1 MIFKRD
7 VWNGELYAADPE
19 KLSRASAEAS
29 WGDRWEPRAAEA
41 HILSPLALFSKWQ
54 SKLNNSR
61 IVKKNNNNFLV
72 LSPDLLPTE
81 NWIQSNPEWYI
92 YRKFPLHFQSWTFHV
107 GVKGGDRKGGSEYWS
122 SDRTFVSTSAG
133 SQAHMSCHRR
143 WRKIKMPIPR
153 LRPGRVVCY
162 EILLLLPGPGQ
173 SGGPEFGQNLWSYIF
188 QNATVNLKETQQ
200 AEKNPQH
207 FDQFSYNVRGWS
219 WQVLSFIAPGSHQTI
234 FL

>member
-19 KLSRASAEAS
+19 KLSRVSAEAS

-72 LSPDLLPTE
+72 LSPDLLPAE

-133 SQAHMSCHRR
+133 SQTHMSCHRR
-143 WRKIKMPIPR
+143 WRKIKMPITR
-153 LRPGRVVCY
+153 SETRASCLLWNLTSSAWTRSEWWPG
-162 EILLLLPGPGQ
+162 
-173 SGGPEFGQNLWSYIF
+173 LWSKFMILYISKCHCKF
-188 QNATVNLKETQQ
+188 KRNSTSWKKSATFWPV
-200 AEKNPQH
+200 
-207 FDQFSYNVRGWS
+207 
-219 WQVLSFIAPGSHQTI
+219 
-234 FL
+234 